1 MRDVNGGGLL
11 EAVVAARLM
20 PVSVPVAAVVAAAVI
35 ILDFPLDP
43 ISNGSH

>member
-1 MRDVNGGGLL
+1 MNGGGLL

-35 ILDFPLDP
+35 IGGA
-43 ISNGSH
+43 IIANQQ

>member
-1 MRDVNGGGLL
+1 
-11 EAVVAARLM
+11 
-20 PVSVPVAAVVAAAVI
+20 VPVAAVVAAAVI